1 MSKTILI
8 TGAAKRIGREIA
20 LSFFNK
26 GWDIVIHYNSSKND
40 AQVLADEMNA
50 QRDDSAIIAQA
61 NLDNADEIIK
71 LADQTLAKNNRI
83 DALVNNA
90 STFYPTPIGDFSEDD
105 WNSLMGSNLK
115 APLFLMQSFSKELKK
130 NKGFIINITDINVD
144 KALINHSIYLAA
156 KSGLQTLTQALAKEL
171 APDIRVNAIAPGVI
185 LEPPNTEWTTE
196 QKNTIINSVPLGR
209 MGSEKDIADAAI
221 FLSEAEYVTGQI
233 LNIDGG
239 KSLS

>member
-71 LADQTLAKNNRI
+71 LADQTLSKNNRI

-90 STFYPTPIGDFSEDD
+90 STFYPTPIGDFSEDN
-105 WNSLMGSNLK
+105 WNLLMGSNLK

-171 APDIRVNAIAPGVI
+171 APDVRVNAIAPGVI

>member
-20 LSFFNK
+20 LSFFDK

-50 QRDDSAIIAQA
+50 RRDNSAIIAQA

-71 LADQTLAKNNRI
+71 LVDQTLSKNNRI

-90 STFYPTPIGDFSEDD
+90 STFYPTPIGNFSEDD
-105 WNSLMGSNLK
+105 WNLLMGSNLK
-115 APLFLMQSFSKELKK
+115 APLFLIQSFFKELKK

-156 KSGLQTLTQALAKEL
+156 KSGLQTLTRSLAKEL
-171 APDIRVNAIAPGVI
+171 APDIRVNAIAPGAI
-185 LEPPNTEWTTE
+185 LEPPNAEWTTE
-196 QKNTIINSVPLGR
+196 QKNIIINSVPLGR
-209 MGSEKDIADAAI
+209 MGAEKDIADAAI

-239 KSLS
+239 KSL

>member
-20 LSFFNK
+20 LSFFDK

-50 QRDDSAIIAQA
+50 RRDNSAIIAQA
-61 NLDNADEIIK
+61 NLDNADEVIK
-71 LADQTLAKNNRI
+71 LVDQTLSKNNRI

-90 STFYPTPIGDFSEDD
+90 STFYPTPIGNFSEDD
-105 WNSLMGSNLK
+105 WNLLMGSNLK
-115 APLFLMQSFSKELKK
+115 APLFLIQSFFKELKK
-130 NKGFIINITDINVD
+130 NKGFIINITDVNVD

-156 KSGLQTLTQALAKEL
+156 KSGLQTLTRSLSKEL
-171 APDIRVNAIAPGVI
+171 APDIRINAIAPGAI

-196 QKNTIINSVPLGR
+196 QKNIIINSVPLGR
-209 MGSEKDIADAAI
+209 MGAEKDIADAAI

-239 KSLS
+239 KSL

>member
-71 LADQTLAKNNRI
+71 LVDQTLSKNNRI

-90 STFYPTPIGDFSEDD
+90 STFYPTPIGNFSEDD
-105 WNSLMGSNLK
+105 WNLLMGSNLK
-115 APLFLMQSFSKELKK
+115 APLFLIQSFFKELKK

-156 KSGLQTLTQALAKEL
+156 KSGLQTLTRSLAKEL
-171 APDIRVNAIAPGVI
+171 APEIRVNAIAPGAI